1 MLILLTKKVAVHL
14 FEEYT
19 ISAEDEIKLLHQ
31 KIKIKWLKEGD
42 RNIAYFQRVL
52 KARKH
57 KSRVESI
64 CREDG
69 KRYVGNEVSHQFV
82 HHFNKHLGTSMP
94 VMPLNSLGDIVKLK
108 LTNEIPLTL
117 MVLQEIPL
125 VWVYSALLF
134 NWLDHPPTG
143 SILTWDDLT
152 TRFLAQFFPP
162 ESTAK
167 LRNDILM
174 FQQHQGES
182 LYDAWNYFKD
192 LLRKVPHNG
201 LDLWLQVQIFYDYVN
216 HTTQMAI
223 DDAAGGRLRKL
234 RPKESWKTIKDLA

>member
-1 MLILLTKKVAVHL
+1 MLKLRGILAVWDPSCFIMIDSL
-14 FEEYT
+14 DGDGFLT
-19 ISAEDEIKLLHQ
+19 ISGLCDLPT
-31 KIKIKWLKEGD
+31 GD
-42 RNIAYFQRVL
+42 KRKRN
-52 KARKH
+52 
-57 KSRVESI
+57 KSRINGLNINGELEIEGVI
-64 CREDG
+64 INNHIFNFFTNRFKDD
-69 KRYVGNEVSHQFV
+69 VGPST
-82 HHFNKHLGTSMP
+82 K
-94 VMPLNSLGDIVKLK
+94 
-108 LTNEIPLTL
+108 IPLTL

-152 TRFLAQFFPP
+152 TCFLAQFFSL

-192 LLRKVPHNG
+192 LLRKVPHHG